1 MCLAVPGKI
10 IEINENKAIVDMSG
24 VKLETYLNLLEDVK
38 VDDYVIIHAGF
49 AIEKLSNEEAD
60 ERLKLF
66 REIEASW
73 EETRIDT

>member
-10 IEINENKAIVDMSG
+10 IEINDNKALVDMSG
-24 VKLETYLNLLEDVK
+24 LKLETYLNLLEDVK

-49 AIEKLSNEEAD
+49 AIEKLSNEEAY

-66 REIEASW
+66 KEIEASW
-73 EETRIDT
+73 EETNPES